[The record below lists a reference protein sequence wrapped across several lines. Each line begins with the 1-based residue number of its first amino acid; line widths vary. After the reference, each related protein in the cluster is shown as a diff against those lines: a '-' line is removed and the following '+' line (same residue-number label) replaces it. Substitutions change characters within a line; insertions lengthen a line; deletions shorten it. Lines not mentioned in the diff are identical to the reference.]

1 MARLGPEAE
10 AVAAL
15 GLSCHAPALVP
26 VDGKGA
32 SLLERVPIWQ
42 DERSI
47 EHGRRLLQATGPE
60 WVGLGMPFASFPAK
74 LCWFTE
80 TYPALAR
87 RTALAL
93 GVKAYLAHWLTGGY
107 ATDPS
112 SEPGSSQAWL
122 PMCAACGWS
131 LDRLAP
137 VRPSVESMGGLLAER
152 ARAFGLR
159 PGMPVV
165 LGMNDGA
172 SATLGNGA
180 LHPGEAVVTL
190 GTNGVI
196 YLVADRPVPAPLRLD
211 QAIFCWPFVE
221 GRFVLG
227 GQTKCGA
234 ASLQWLA
241 RVLQAERDEGF
252 SFDTM
257 LQDCA
262 DRPPGSRGVTFVPYL
277 MGEGTPRDNPHATGG
292 FVGLT
297 LAADRNDLITAVLEG
312 VAFALRDV
320 LEALAGAHAV
330 STRLGITGGGA
341 RSPVWRQIVADVL
354 DRPLLHA
361 EGDSCLGAAM
371 VAAVGSGL
379 YPSTAA
385 ACRSMQGNRAQVM
398 PRLPAVAAYE
408 QLYGEFCRRRDAL
421 LAAQ

>member
-1 MARLGPEAE
+1 
-10 AVAAL
+10 V
-15 GLSCHAPALVP
+15 
-26 VDGKGA
+26 
-32 SLLERVPIWQ
+32 
-42 DERSI
+42 
-47 EHGRRLLQATGPE
+47 
-60 WVGLGMPFASFPAK
+60 
-74 LCWFTE
+74 
-80 TYPALAR
+80 
-87 RTALAL
+87 
-93 GVKAYLAHWLTGGY
+93 
-107 ATDPS
+107 
-112 SEPGSSQAWL
+112 
-122 PMCAACGWS
+122 
-131 LDRLAP
+131 
-137 VRPSVESMGGLLAER
+137 GGLLAER

-221 GRFVLG
+221 RRFVMG

-257 LQDCA
+257 LHDCA
-262 DRPPGSRGVTFVPYL
+262 DRPPGSRGITFVPYL

-292 FVGLT
+292 FAGLT

-330 STRLGITGGGA
+330 SARLGITGGGA
-341 RSPVWRQIVADVL
+341 RSPLWRQIVADVL

-371 VAAVGSGL
+371 MAAVGSGL

-385 ACRSMQGNRAQVM
+385 ACRGMQGSRAQVM
-398 PRLPAVAAYE
+398 PRPSAVAAYE
-408 QLYGEFCRRRDAL
+408 HFYGEFCRRRDAL